1 MKNEKFLEDKIKK
14 VTSYEVKRI
23 FQDEFSVDID
33 SYSEDDMQYEDY
45 ENDNYKVQSEVDRK
59 GGEGQG
65 EEYWTVSR
73 ILDKRTKEVFFIMF
87 DGYYES
93 WNGSDFSN
101 NDWNIVEPKEVKVVQ
116 WN

>member
-14 VTSYEVKRI
+14 VTTQEVKET
-23 FQDEFSVDID
+23 FKTEFGVDMD
-33 SYSEDDMQYEDY
+33 CYSGDVIQYSDY
-45 ENDNYKVQSEVDRK
+45 ENDNYKVQSGVDRK

-65 EEYWTVSR
+65 GEYWTVSR
-73 ILDKRTKEVFFIMF
+73 ILDKKTGEVFFVSF

>member
-14 VTSYEVKRI
+14 VTTQEVKET
-23 FQDEFSVDID
+23 FKTEFGVDMDCYSVDVIQ
-33 SYSEDDMQYEDY
+33 YSDY
-45 ENDNYKVQSEVDRK
+45 ENDNYKVVSEIDSY

-65 EEYWTVSR
+65 TERWNISR
-73 ILDKRTKEVFFIMF
+73 ILDKKTNEVFFIRF

-93 WNGSDFSN
+93 WNGTDWSG